1 MKKVYLDKSRENKCI
16 SVFLKDVEVVLAG
29 TTVNVMSVKHKNE
42 EYQKFAEVYD
52 VHFIFEDNVPKM
64 DFYTIPMVDI
74 FTVDSVGGYIG
85 SLGQVTDLEADV
97 PICYIDAQKKSYVIA
112 SNGKEW
118 LDNIRKWREKLTPY
132 DSIEF
137 YESIEDT
144 QEKYEFIDT
153 NELEELLPYRIVK

>member
-1 MKKVYLDKSRENKCI
+1 MKKVYLDKSRENECI

-29 TTVNVMSVKHKNE
+29 TKVNVMSVKHKNE

-52 VHFIFEDNVPKM
+52 VHFIFEDNVPEI

-74 FTVDSVGGYIG
+74 FAVDSAGGYIG

-97 PICYIDAQKKSYVIA
+97 PICYIDAQKKSYEIA

-118 LDNIRKWREKLTPY
+118 LDNIHKWKENLTPY

-137 YESIEDT
+137 FESLEDA
-144 QEKYEFIDT
+144 QEKYEFLDI
-153 NELEELLPYRIVK
+153 NELEELLPYSL